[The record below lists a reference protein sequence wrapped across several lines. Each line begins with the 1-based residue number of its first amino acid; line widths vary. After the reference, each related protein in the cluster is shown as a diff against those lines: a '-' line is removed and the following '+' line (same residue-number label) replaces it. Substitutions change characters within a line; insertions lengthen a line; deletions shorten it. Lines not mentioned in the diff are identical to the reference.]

1 MPINVADPSFTR
13 SFILQILPRA
23 VELGLGVIA
32 MKTLANGGFFGGGE
46 GLPGN
51 NPKIIPDRMSVADA
65 MHFVWSLPVSVA
77 LTGAHSPAMLQE
89 KIDAARS
96 FKPLSEQQRNDMIAK
111 VADLGGTTVEVYK
124 SDTRRSPVMQAR
136 DAARRAAAT
145 NPAATRRE

>member
-1 MPINVADPSFTR
+1 KRIGFTGHLNPTIHARMLDRLKERDIHVNTIQMPINVADPSYTR

-32 MKTLANGGFFGGGE
+32 MKTLANAGFFGGAE

-51 NPKIIPDRMSVADA
+51 NPRIIPDRMSVADA

-77 LTGAHSPAMLQE
+77 LTGAHNPQMLQE

-96 FKPLSEQQRNDMIAK
+96 FKPLTEQQRTELIAK
-111 VADLGGTTVEVYK
+111 VAGLGGIV
-124 SDTRRSPVMQAR
+124 
-136 DAARRAAAT
+136 
-145 NPAATRRE
+145 